1 MAGGRPTKYSE
12 EILIKSDHYID
23 NHLEYG
29 DPVPTIE
36 GLACELDV
44 ARPTLYDWGTKH
56 AEFSYI
62 LSKLMSHQGRKL
74 LAGGLTGDFNA
85 PFAKMMATKHGYS
98 DRIEQDLTSSD
109 GTMKPIS
116 IQVVGV
122 ESDSAN

>member
-1 MAGGRPTKYSE
+1 MTRGRPTKLTE
-12 EILIKSDHYID
+12 EMMDKADHYIA
-23 NHLEYG
+23 NHLSYG

-44 ARPTLYDWGTKH
+44 SRSTLYVWSD
-56 AEFSYI
+56 ASPDFSDI

-122 ESDSAN
+122 DSAD